1 MVDLF
6 GEVASTPDDPPR
18 QRLAR
23 LGLATLVTA
32 ALLGLALLLGD
43 WAYGQRRL
51 SMHEGRLQRALDQ
64 QPTLSALAA
73 GLGAEPGVV
82 ELGAI
87 DPVATLAELTEGRA
101 AGPREALLARARE
114 AAALRLFRVE
124 ADLLYVAFGDAAGR
138 FTGFAIVEVEIERSA
153 EGGDQ
158 KR

>member
-1 MVDLF
+1 VGDLF
-6 GEVASTPDDPPR
+6 AEVAPPPADPPR

-23 LGLATLVTA
+23 LALAALVTA
-32 ALLGLALLLGD
+32 SLLGLALLLGD

-64 QPTLSALAA
+64 QPTLAALAA

-82 ELGAI
+82 ELDAA
-87 DPVATLAELTEGRA
+87 DPAAALARLTEGRA
-101 AGPREALLARARE
+101 AGPRDALLARARE

-138 FTGFAIVEVEIERSA
+138 FSGFAIVEVEIERSPG
-153 EGGDQ
+153 GGDQ